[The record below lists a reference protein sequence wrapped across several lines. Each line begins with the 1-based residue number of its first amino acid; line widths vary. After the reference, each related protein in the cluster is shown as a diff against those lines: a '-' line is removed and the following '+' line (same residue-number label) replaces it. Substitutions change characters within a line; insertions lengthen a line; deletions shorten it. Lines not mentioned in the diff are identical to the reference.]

1 MNRKKKYD
9 IDSNIQPH
17 FLSYSEYDGVITSED
32 MSEIS
37 GQKLETIIRLNANE
51 NPYGTDPNVI
61 KSLHNLQTHLYPDP
75 NQKKIR
81 LALSKYTGISSENL
95 MAGAGG
101 DEILGGYSYNL
112 FPKILDES
120 KSVNNII
127 SKFLDFSIKSK
138 KDTEIELLNRLIT
151 LNFPSGSTTDA
162 TPYINID
169 FFSKDFLNNFLTE
182 NFYKLEKKI

>member
-101 DEILGGYSYNL
+101 DEIIDLLMRLFVSPGEIVIDCPPTFGMYKFSSDLSGG
-112 FPKILDES
+112 K
-120 KSVNNII
+120 II
-127 SKFLDFSIKSK
+127 S
-138 KDTEIELLNRLIT
+138 IER
-151 LNFPSGSTTDA
+151 DE
-162 TPYINID
+162 YWNID
-169 FFSKDFLNNFLTE
+169 LA
-182 NFYKLEKKI
+182 KKFDMTLVGFIKQDSFNIYSNKERIIIKK